1 MGTSCQ
7 ENHVI
12 REELSVLL
20 APPVG
25 VGGKAWRLNLS
36 PTANDQPCP
45 CNEVSRVWRASEL
58 LNMENGESGGSEG
71 GLEALP
77 FSCVFS

>member
-1 MGTSCQ
+1 MLLERNFQSC
-7 ENHVI
+7 
-12 REELSVLL
+12 LL
-20 APPVG
+20 HLWEC
-25 VGGKAWRLNLS
+25 GGKAWRLNLS
-36 PTANDQPCP
+36 PTANDQPCS

-58 LNMENGESGGSEG
+58 LNVENGESGGSEG